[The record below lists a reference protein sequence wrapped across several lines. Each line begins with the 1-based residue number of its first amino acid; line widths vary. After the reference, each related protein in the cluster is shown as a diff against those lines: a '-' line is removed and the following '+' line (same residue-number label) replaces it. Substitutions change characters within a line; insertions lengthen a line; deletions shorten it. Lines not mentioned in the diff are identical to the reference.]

1 MKQTARQKYLVAI
14 KSTAIIATLVAV
26 LMIYLPSHIL
36 SHIGWRLLVL
46 PIIILVALS
55 AKPIFLAIKYKNIW
69 TALNIVK
76 SQNKMEEHLV
86 NAGIYEIKTDDSNIV
101 VVPKVDFKP
110 KINNNNEWLV
120 MIKNS
125 LAVEDKLLSLD
136 ITAGLQGYAQDGEPW
151 LTDAHSHVVYRV
163 YDVAN
168 EYRYRFESFADVVAV
183 LSENNKD
190 FVIDKRLSFD
200 LCHMLIAG
208 KTGSGKSYM
217 VLYLLIC
224 YLYKYGKNNLYV
236 CDPKRAD
243 LYNLNLPANHKCWSA
258 DAPEMFEEVYKMLLE
273 RQKIFAS
280 KSKGKINL
288 TYKNVGLKPIL
299 LVVDE
304 YASMKQYYNTD
315 SNSKKVYQKMLSILT
330 QIVLM
335 GRQLGV
341 FCIVITQKPSAETI
355 STDIRSN
362 LVFRCLLGNSD
373 TTEQITAF
381 EQSIKH
387 QVLRDAGQ
395 GYYLYAVNG
404 ASTRLVDV
412 PILDF
417 DIKKAFDRLLKDN
430 NKKK

>member
-1 MKQTARQKYLVAI
+1 MKQTARQKYILAL
-14 KSTAIIATLVAV
+14 KSTAIIVTLIAV
-26 LMIYLPSHIL
+26 ILICLPYHISHY
-36 SHIGWRLLVL
+36 IGWRLLVL
-46 PIIILVALS
+46 PLCIVVALS
-55 AKPIFLAIKYKNIW
+55 AKPILLMIKYKNIW

-76 SQNKMEEHLV
+76 SINKLTEHLV
-86 NAGIYEIKTDDSNIV
+86 NAGIYAIKTDDSNIV
-101 VVPKVDFKP
+101 VVPTVDFAPTK
-110 KINNNNEWLV
+110 NNNEWLV
-120 MIKNS
+120 MVKNS
-125 LAVEDKLLSLD
+125 LAVEDKLMSLD
-136 ITAGLQGYAQDGEPW
+136 VTAGLQGYVQDGEPW
-151 LTDAHSHVVYRV
+151 LTDTHSHVVYRV
-163 YDVAN
+163 YDVAD
-168 EYRYRFESFADVVAV
+168 EYRYTFNSFDDVVAA
-183 LSENNKD
+183 LTENNKD

-217 VLYLLIC
+217 VEYLLMC
-224 YLYKYGKNNLYV
+224 YLYRYGKNNLYV

-243 LYNLNLPANHKCWSA
+243 LYNLSLPTSHKCWSA
-258 DAPEMFEEVYKMLLE
+258 DAPAMFDLVYDLLLE
-273 RQKIFAS
+273 RQKTFARRA
-280 KSKGKINL
+280 KDKINL

-341 FCIVITQKPSAETI
+341 FCIIITQKPSADTI

-381 EQSIKH
+381 EQSVKH
-387 QVLRDAGQ
+387 QVLRGAGQ

-404 ASTRLVDV
+404 ASTRLIDV

-417 DIKKAFDRLLKDN
+417 DINKAFARLLKDN
-430 NKKK
+430 KKKK